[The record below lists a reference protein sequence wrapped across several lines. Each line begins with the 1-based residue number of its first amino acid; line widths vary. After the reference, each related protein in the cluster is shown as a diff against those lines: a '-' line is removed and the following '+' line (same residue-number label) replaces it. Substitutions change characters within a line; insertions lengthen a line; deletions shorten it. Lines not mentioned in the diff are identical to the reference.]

1 MAQTASKVMNPQD
14 VKEALYLQ
22 AARNGDRRSFED
34 LVRSHQRRI
43 YNLALRMLGNAEDA
57 EDVLQETFLALY
69 RSLKYFRGAS
79 RLSTYLH
86 RTAVNFSMMKLRQRR
101 RRREAQHV
109 ALEQAAESPDPRA
122 FSLEGL
128 IESERRALLN
138 RLLMG
143 LGQGERAAVV
153 LSDIEGIP
161 NAEASRIMNVS
172 LPAFK
177 SRLRRGREGLR
188 KRLLPYIAKP

>member
-1 MAQTASKVMNPQD
+1 MNSSGLQED
-14 VKEALYLQ
+14 LYIK
-22 AARNGDRRSFED
+22 AARNGDRRAFED
-34 LVRSHQRRI
+34 LVRAHQRKI
-43 YNLALRMLGNAEDA
+43 YSLALRMLGNEEDA
-57 EDVLQETFLALY
+57 EDVLQETFLALF
-69 RSLKYFRGAS
+69 RSLKAFRGGS

-101 RRREAQHV
+101 RRRERQHV

-128 IESERRALLN
+128 LESEKRALLG
-138 RLLMG
+138 RLLME
-143 LGQGERAAVV
+143 LGKGERAAVV

-161 NAEASRIMNVS
+161 NAEASRIMGVS

-188 KRLLPYIAKP
+188 KKLLPHIGNT

>member
-1 MAQTASKVMNPQD
+1 MYPQGA
-14 VKEALYLQ
+14 KEALLTQ
-22 AARNGDRRSFED
+22 AARDGDRRAFER
-34 LVRSHQRRI
+34 LVRANQRRV
-43 YNLALRMLGNAEDA
+43 YSLALRMLGNAEDA
-57 EDVLQETFLALY
+57 EDVLQETFLALF
-69 RSLKYFRGAS
+69 RSLHAFRGGS

-86 RTAVNFSMMKLRQRR
+86 RTAVNFCMMKLRQRR
-101 RRREAQHV
+101 RRREGQHLT
-109 ALEQAAESPDPRA
+109 LEQAAENPDPRA

-128 IESERRALLN
+128 MESEKRALLN

-153 LSDIEGIP
+153 LSDIEGIS
-161 NAEASRIMNVS
+161 NAEASRIMGVS

-188 KRLLPYIAKP
+188 KKLLPYIGKP